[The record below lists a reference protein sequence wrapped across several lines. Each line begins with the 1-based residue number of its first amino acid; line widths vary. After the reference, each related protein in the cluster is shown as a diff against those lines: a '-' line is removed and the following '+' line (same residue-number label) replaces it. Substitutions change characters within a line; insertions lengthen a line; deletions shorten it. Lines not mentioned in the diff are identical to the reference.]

1 MVCELHLRRS
11 DLWLDS
17 FRFVMLSGPVV
28 SGLSAWNFPST
39 GGAVL
44 LVAGHNFGMFVE
56 SLSASIGHDLCS
68 STAWSASTLIT
79 CRSTRFS
86 SQSPSMFVTVAAI
99 SGTLVATFSF
109 DGDLRT

>member
-1 MVCELHLRRS
+1 
-11 DLWLDS
+11 
-17 FRFVMLSGPVV
+17 MLSGPVV
-28 SGLSAWNFPST
+28 SGLSAWNFPRT
-39 GGAVL
+39 GGAALFVS
-44 LVAGHNFGMFVE
+44 GHNFGMFVE
-56 SLSASIGHDLCS
+56 SLSASIGDDLCS
-68 STAWSASTLIT
+68 STTWSASTLIT